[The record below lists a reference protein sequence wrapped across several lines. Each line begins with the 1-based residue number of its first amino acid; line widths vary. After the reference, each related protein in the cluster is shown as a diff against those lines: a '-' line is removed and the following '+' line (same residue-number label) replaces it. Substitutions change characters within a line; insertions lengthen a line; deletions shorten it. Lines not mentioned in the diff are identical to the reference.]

1 MKKPHVSLKGGEWME
16 LLTLVLVIVYG
27 LIESIKAV
35 TKLIDALISFKE
47 SIHKLKNHP
56 DGHQSDSDE
65 N

>member
-1 MKKPHVSLKGGEWME
+1 ME

-27 LIESIKAV
+27 LIESIKAM

-56 DGHQSDSDE
+56 DGSQSDSDE